1 MLKIDLDSKYSVSDN
16 VVAREIEGEI
26 IIVPLT
32 AGIGDAEDDLFSL
45 NDTGRSVWKYLDGE
59 KSVREIIGLLTKTYD
74 ATESDI
80 TTDVTG
86 LLEELLTR
94 GIIVNS
100 ENE

>member
-1 MLKIDLDSKYSVSDN
+1 MTKINLDAKYSVSDN

-45 NDTGRSVWKYLDGE
+45 NETGRSVWKYLDGE
-59 KSVREIIGLLTKTYD
+59 KSVKEIVSLLTKTYE
-74 ATESDI
+74 ASENDI
-80 TTDVTG
+80 RNDVTG
-86 LLEELLTR
+86 LMEELLTR
-94 GIIVNS
+94 GIIVIS